1 MSKKHIIIPIVTFL
15 LGAFVV
21 HMAFFTISDISGY
34 APSYTDP
41 LTEEEFT
48 KAQEEGEASFNGPPT
63 TEKNKGYS
71 IETLI
76 HCHKETSV
84 CDVASANIVK
94 YTSGPSLQ
102 PSLQH
107 YKITQWSDEGII
119 EATFEYEPIS
129 CGIYSLQA
137 NVKTREVTMGYKPH
151 ADRDKEACADEPFEG
166 NKKLDFNMD
175 SKPLFGSSK
184 SDVHYFIGEM
194 SL

>member
-1 MSKKHIIIPIVTFL
+1 MSKKHIIIPIISFF
-15 LGAFVV
+15 LGAFIV
-21 HMAFFTISDISGY
+21 HMFSFTISDISGY

-48 KAQEEGEASFNGPPT
+48 RVQEEGEASFYGSPT

-71 IETLI
+71 IEILI
-76 HCHKETSV
+76 HCRKETSF

-94 YTSGPSLQ
+94 YTGGPSLQ

-119 EATFEYEPIS
+119 EATFEHESVS

-151 ADRDKEACADEPFEG
+151 ADRDKEACANEPYEG
-166 NKKLDFNMD
+166 NQKLDFNMN
-175 SKPLFGSSK
+175 SKPLLGSIK
-184 SDVHYFIGEM
+184 SDLHYYISKM
-194 SL
+194 SF